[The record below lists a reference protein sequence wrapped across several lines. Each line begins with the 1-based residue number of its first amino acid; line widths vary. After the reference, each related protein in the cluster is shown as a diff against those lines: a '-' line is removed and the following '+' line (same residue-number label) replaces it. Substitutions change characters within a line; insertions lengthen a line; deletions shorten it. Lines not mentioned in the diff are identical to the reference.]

1 MPHRSYA
8 QGVTEPEK
16 PPETKQGMSP
26 KTFFMIAIGALLLG
40 LGFCAFG
47 VFLMV
52 RGAEP
57 ETRSKPSNTL
67 LIATRDMSR
76 LETTQLHVEKV
87 IDLTDTQSRFYG
99 LVEGTDNVLLVA
111 VGDVTVGV
119 DFGKLG
125 DGDVSMDEK
134 THSAHFKLPKPEI
147 FSSRLDEKATYVY
160 HRETSV
166 FGKRNEQLES
176 KARQEAQDAIK
187 KQADNEDTKERAKR
201 QAEKILRDLATSL
214 GATTVTF
221 DWK

>member
-16 PPETKQGMSP
+16 QPGIAP
-26 KTFFMIAIGALLLG
+26 KTFFMIAVGALLLG
-40 LGFCAFG
+40 LAFCAFG

-52 RGAEP
+52 RGEP
-57 ETRSKPSNTL
+57 ETHAKPSNTL

-99 LVEGTDNVLLVA
+99 MIDGTDNVLLVA
-111 VGDVTVGV
+111 VGDVTIGV
-119 DFGKLG
+119 DLAKLA

-134 THSAHFKLPKPEI
+134 THAAHFKLPQPEV
-147 FSSRLDEKATYVY
+147 FSSTLDEKATYVY
-160 HRETSV
+160 QRQTSF

-176 KARQEAQDAIK
+176 KARQEAQDTIK
-187 KQADNEDTKERAKR
+187 KQADNADAKERSRK

-214 GATTVTF
+214 GATSVSF